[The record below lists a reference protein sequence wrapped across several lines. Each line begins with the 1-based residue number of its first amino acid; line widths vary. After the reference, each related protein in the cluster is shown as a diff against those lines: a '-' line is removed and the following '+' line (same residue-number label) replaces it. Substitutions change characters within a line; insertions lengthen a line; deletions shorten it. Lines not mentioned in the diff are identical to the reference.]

1 MIQYGLIGRS
11 LRHSF
16 SPDYFARKFA
26 AEGLSCEYAAFELA
40 DIGLLPGILE
50 AHPLLKGLNVTIP
63 YKESVMEFLEETDEA
78 AAAIGAVNCISIDKG
93 KLKGFNTDWLGF
105 GRSAESLLPAGN
117 REDIKAL
124 VFGTGGAAK
133 AVGYAL
139 DSIGIPYLTVSR
151 GAGGDLRYADLDAA
165 LLQEHFL
172 LVNTTPVGMY
182 PQTEAQLPI
191 PAAGITSSH
200 MLYDLIYNPE
210 TTAFMRAGLEKG
222 AKVKNGLEMLHIQA
236 EESWKIWQYC

>member
-1 MIQYGLIGRS
+1 MTQYGLIGKS

-16 SPDYFARKFA
+16 SPAYFARKFA
-26 AEGLSCEYAAFELA
+26 AEGLSCEYAAFELES
-40 DIGLLPGILE
+40 INLLPGVLE

-63 YKESVMEFLEETDEA
+63 YKESVMDFLEETDEA

-105 GRSAESLLPAGN
+105 ARSAESLLPGGS
-117 REDIKAL
+117 REGLKAL
-124 VFGTGGAAK
+124 VFGTGGASK
-133 AVGYAL
+133 GVRYAL
-139 DSIGIPYLTVSR
+139 DSMGIPYLTVSR
-151 GAGGDLRYADLDAA
+151 GGGGDLRYADLDVP
-165 LLQEHFL
+165 LLQDYLL

-182 PQTEAQLPI
+182 PQVEAQLPI
-191 PAAGITSSH
+191 PLAGITPSH

-222 AKVKNGLEMLHIQA
+222 AAVKNGLEMLYIQA